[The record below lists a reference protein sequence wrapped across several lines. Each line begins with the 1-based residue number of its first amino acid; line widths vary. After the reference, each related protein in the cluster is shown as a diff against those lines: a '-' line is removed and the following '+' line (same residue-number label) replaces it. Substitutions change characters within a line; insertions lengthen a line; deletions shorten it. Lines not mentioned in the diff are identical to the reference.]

1 MATTPIIFY
10 IFLIFTGASILATIA
25 LYTRQSLIVAY
36 IALGVLLGPW
46 GLQWVDDPDLIS
58 HISDIGIIFL
68 LFLLGLNLDPKDLI
82 HLLKSTTWITLLSS
96 GLFALIG
103 YFVATFFGFNS
114 VEALV
119 VAASMM
125 FSSTII
131 GLKLLPTTVLHHQH
145 TGEIVISILLLQDL
159 IAIVVML
166 LLNATGSDAGLSAWE
181 IAQIAVALPLLGLFC
196 YLFER
201 YILVKLIAKFD
212 RIQEFIFLVAIGWC
226 LGIAELAHGI
236 HLSHEIGAF
245 IAGVAI
251 ANSPIALFIS
261 ESLKPLRDFF
271 LVLFFFSLGAGFNLH
286 VVGEIIVPA
295 ITLAVLMLIIKP
307 VVFSF
312 LLKRTAQAK
321 AQSFE
326 IGVRL
331 GQVSEFSLLVAYL
344 AHELG
349 VVSDPIYYL
358 IQTTTIITFVVSS
371 YVIVMKYPTPIAM
384 SDKLR
389 RD

>member
-1 MATTPIIFY
+1 MDTTPVIFY
-10 IFLIFTGASILATIA
+10 IFLIFTGASLLATVA

-36 IALGVLLGPW
+36 MGLGVLIGPW

-82 HLLKSTTWITLLSS
+82 RLLKNTSWITLVSS
-96 GLFALIG
+96 SLFAAVGFCI
-103 YFVATFFGFNS
+103 AHFFGFS
-114 VEALV
+114 TIESLV
-119 VAASMM
+119 VAAAMM

-159 IAIVVML
+159 IAIAVML
-166 LLNATGSDAGLSAWE
+166 LINAAGGAGLSVWE
-181 IAQIAVALPLLGLFC
+181 IVQIVIALPLLSLFC

-201 YILVKLIAKFD
+201 YVLVKLIAKFD
-212 RIQEFIFLVAIGWC
+212 KIQEYVFLIAIGWC
-226 LGIAELAHGI
+226 LGIAELAHSI

-251 ANSPIALFIS
+251 ANSPIALFIA

-286 VVGEIIVPA
+286 VVGDVLLPA
-295 ITLAVLMLIIKP
+295 AILAVLMLVLKP
-307 VVFSF
+307 MVFSF
-312 LLKRTAQAK
+312 LLKRTKEVKTQA
-321 AQSFE
+321 FE

-331 GQVSEFSLLVAYL
+331 GQVSEFSLLVAYV
-344 AHELG
+344 AHEHH
-349 VVSDPIYYL
+349 VVGDPIYYL
-358 IQTTTIITFVVSS
+358 IQTTTILTFIVSS

>member
-1 MATTPIIFY
+1 MDTTPVIFY
-10 IFLIFTGASILATIA
+10 IFLIFTGASILASLA

-36 IALGVLLGPW
+36 MALGVIIGPW
-46 GLQWVDDPDLIS
+46 GLEWVDDPALIS

-82 HLLKSTTWITLLSS
+82 RLLKNTSWITLVSS
-96 GLFALIG
+96 SLFALVGFII
-103 YFVATFFGFNS
+103 AQIFGFTMIES
-114 VEALV
+114 LV
-119 VAASMM
+119 VASAMM

-145 TGEIVISILLLQDL
+145 TGEVVISILLLQDL

-166 LLNATGSDAGLSAWE
+166 LINAAGGAGLTLWE
-181 IAQIAVALPLLGLFC
+181 IVQITIALPLLSLFC

-201 YILVKLIAKFD
+201 YVLVKLIAKFD
-212 RIQEFIFLVAIGWC
+212 KIQEFIFLIAIGWC
-226 LGIAELAHGI
+226 LGIAELAHNI

-251 ANSPIALFIS
+251 ANSPISLFIS

-271 LVLFFFSLGAGFNLH
+271 LVLFFFSLGAGFNLYE
-286 VVGEIIVPA
+286 VSDILLPA
-295 ITLAVLMLIIKP
+295 AVLAILMLLIKP
-307 VVFSF
+307 LVFSF
-312 LLKRTAQAK
+312 LLKWTQEVK
-321 AQSFE
+321 QQSFE

-331 GQVSEFSLLVAYL
+331 GQVSEFSLLVAYV
-344 AHELG
+344 AHEHH
-349 VVSDPIYYL
+349 VVGDPIYYL
-358 IQTTTIITFVVSS
+358 IQTTTILTFIVSS